1 MWLVSNIWYHR
12 RQFYLNIVANAMAVF
27 LILMVSILSD
37 NVIKSIDE
45 QLGNLGLNVTMLQ
58 MFSSDEVN
66 DKWFEDFINE
76 FDIETASVYFSY
88 NNDDHVVARC
98 DADLGR
104 MFSLRLRQGS
114 FLDDSDIQYN
124 NNYAVLGSKVSEK
137 LGVSSVGDKVSIN
150 GISFKVKGILE
161 ESDDNLFVD
170 VNESV
175 LIPSGY
181 DFGNNV
187 VNRTYYFIN
196 NGRYIDGYLDEV
208 LGEGNYLLINQ
219 SQLVNTTSLL
229 TEMISN
235 VLMFIASVSLLVSL
249 IGMINSML
257 SNIRDRT
264 YEIGIKKAM
273 GAGNNDIYLEFL
285 LESFIVFALGTFIGW
300 LLIISF
306 VGLINL
312 SGLMSIRI
320 DYYKCITDV
329 VKLLVAGG
337 LCGIYPAYKASHITI
352 MDAIRKV

>member
-37 NVIKSIDE
+37 NVIRSIDE

-58 MFSSDEVN
+58 VFSNEEVN

-76 FDIETASVYFSY
+76 FDLETASVFFSY

-104 MFSLRLRQGS
+104 MFCLQFRQGS

-137 LGVSSVGDKVSIN
+137 LGVSSVGDKISIN
-150 GISFKVKGILE
+150 GISFRVKGILE

-170 VNESV
+170 VNDSV

-181 DFGNNV
+181 DFGNSV

-196 NGRYIDGYLDEV
+196 NARYIDGYLDEV

-219 SQLVNTTSLL
+219 SQLVSTTSLL

-273 GAGNNDIYLEFL
+273 GAGNNDIYIEFL
-285 LESFIVFALGTFIGW
+285 MESFMVFALGTFIGW

-320 DYYKCITDV
+320 DYHKCLTDIV
-329 VKLLVAGG
+329 RLLVAGG
-337 LCGIYPAYKASHITI
+337 LCGIYPACKASHITI